1 MKLFGT
7 DGIRGKFN
15 EPPISFD
22 ELVKI
27 GYSFVKSLFGNDQG
41 KVLICNDGRE
51 SHKVIESALSIG
63 IEQQGSKVIFI
74 GLYPTPALSILLNS
88 SPSTSGLCAGVQI
101 TASHNPYYDNGLK
114 FFDNNGYK
122 INDHMQNL
130 IEENY
135 LSYTH
140 EIEKKDYKD
149 KEYNY
154 TDHFNKQYIDYIDDY
169 FRLKM
174 DGVDYPKEKFNILV
188 DCANGAT
195 SEIITRIFRDS
206 FIKIIPIHNEPS
218 GKNINENCGATNT
231 SIIKEFISD
240 FNNIEVKSSDDNK
253 NHTIKDL
260 KINLG
265 VAFDGD
271 GDRAIFISPLG
282 VELNGDDILYVL
294 SLFHKKYNSLNS
306 VVGTKM
312 TNHGI
317 QKLYKDNDIKF
328 IETDVGDKNVL
339 KEMIRTNSDFGGE
352 SSGHILVPVF
362 NGLYVGDSIITLI
375 NLLEVIFKQK
385 RTLDDLKKE
394 IISIPSKLFN
404 IKVQNKNN
412 FLVDADNIKILD
424 KLKKLIGDQ
433 GRLLLRP
440 SGTENLIRLLIEHKD
455 ANQIEILYKYFY
467 DNINKNTIV

>member
-140 EIEKKDYKD
+140 EIEKKDY
-149 KEYNY
+149 
-154 TDHFNKQYIDYIDDY
+154 
-169 FRLKM
+169 
-174 DGVDYPKEKFNILV
+174 
-188 DCANGAT
+188 
-195 SEIITRIFRDS
+195 
-206 FIKIIPIHNEPS
+206 
-218 GKNINENCGATNT
+218 
-231 SIIKEFISD
+231 
-240 FNNIEVKSSDDNK
+240 
-253 NHTIKDL
+253 
-260 KINLG
+260 
-265 VAFDGD
+265 
-271 GDRAIFISPLG
+271 
-282 VELNGDDILYVL
+282 
-294 SLFHKKYNSLNS
+294 
-306 VVGTKM
+306 
-312 TNHGI
+312 
-317 QKLYKDNDIKF
+317 
-328 IETDVGDKNVL
+328 
-339 KEMIRTNSDFGGE
+339 
-352 SSGHILVPVF
+352 
-362 NGLYVGDSIITLI
+362 
-375 NLLEVIFKQK
+375 
-385 RTLDDLKKE
+385 
-394 IISIPSKLFN
+394 
-404 IKVQNKNN
+404 
-412 FLVDADNIKILD
+412 
-424 KLKKLIGDQ
+424 
-433 GRLLLRP
+433 
-440 SGTENLIRLLIEHKD
+440 
-455 ANQIEILYKYFY
+455 
-467 DNINKNTIV
+467 